1 MKVACLGAG
10 YFAQFHYDAWRRM
23 KDVDLVGAC
32 DHDLNK
38 AAATGVAAFT
48 EVDAMLASVHP
59 DILDI
64 VTPPPTHAAAISAG
78 ITAGVKAI
86 ICQKPFCTSLDE
98 ARSTTKLAG
107 AAGIPLIIHE
117 NFRFQPWYR
126 AAKLL
131 IDKGE
136 IGAPMQLTFRLRT
149 GDGQGPD
156 AYMDRQPYFQT
167 MPRLLVHETA
177 VHWVDTFRYLFGQ
190 PTAVYADLRRM
201 NPIISGED
209 SGHIL
214 FEFPEGKR
222 ALFDGNRLL
231 DHAAENHRLTFGEGL
246 FEGTEGTLTLTGDG
260 ALKLRRFGQ
269 TEGVAILPAI
279 DWTGFGGDCVF
290 ALQKHVVD
298 GLRDGQP
305 FENEAVDYL
314 FVREV
319 EEAIY
324 RSSETGARVEV

>member
-10 YFAQFHYDAWRRM
+10 YFAQFHYDGWRQM
-23 KDVDLVGAC
+23 PQIELVGAC
-32 DHDLNK
+32 DYDLEK
-38 AAATGVAAFT
+38 ASATGAKAFT
-48 EVDAMLASVHP
+48 DLGAMLDEAPP

-64 VTPPPTHAAAISAG
+64 ITPPPTHAAAIAAG
-78 ITAGVKAI
+78 IAAGVKAI

-98 ARSTTKLAG
+98 ARHVTGLA
-107 AAGIPLIIHE
+107 ALAGIPLIIHE

-126 AAKLL
+126 AAKML
-131 IDKGE
+131 IDAGE
-136 IGAPMQLTFRLRT
+136 IGTPMQLTFRLRT

-156 AYMDRQPYFQT
+156 AYLDRQPYFQT

-177 VHWVDTFRYLFGQ
+177 VHWVDTFRYLFGR

-201 NPIISGED
+201 NPVISGED
-209 SGHIL
+209 AGHIL
-214 FEFPEGKR
+214 FEFAGGKR

-231 DHAAENHRLTFGEGL
+231 DHAAENHRMTLGEGL

-260 ALKLRRFGQ
+260 ALHMRRFGQ
-269 TEGVAILPAI
+269 VKDVAILPAH
-279 DWTGFGGDCVF
+279 DWPGFGGNCVF

-298 GLRDGQP
+298 GLLDNHP
-305 FENEAVDYL
+305 FENEAAEYL